1 MALTLALTATP
12 DVPLEADVI
21 APDRLAGLGEA
32 EVRKQA
38 VLIGNR
44 AAELGD
50 FFSAAGT
57 VGGDT
62 GGEVRVEGD
71 LARVKLLGAAMTGG
85 RLVVEGNAGLHLGS
99 GMTGGEIL
107 VTGNAGDWVGPEMR
121 GGRITVRGDA
131 GHAVGSA
138 YRGSQVGMRGG
149 EIIVHGK
156 AGNEVGNA
164 LRRGLIAIGGSCGDF
179 AGVNMIS
186 GTIAVFGALGIR
198 CGAGMKRGTIVAMQ
212 EPELLPTFELAC
224 AYRPSFLRLYMDY
237 LRAQGLP
244 VEPRHIEGSYKRWSG
259 DSVELNRGEVL
270 VFDG

>member
-1 MALTLALTATP
+1 MPLTLALTATP

-32 EVRKQA
+32 ELRKQA

-57 VGGDT
+57 AD
-62 GGEVRVEGD
+62 GEVRVEGD
-71 LARVKLLGAAMTGG
+71 LSRVKLLGAAMTGG
-85 RLVVEGNAGLHLGS
+85 RLTVEGNAGLHLGS

-107 VTGNAGDWVGPEMR
+107 VSGNAGDWVGPEMR
-121 GGRITVRGDA
+121 GGRITVKGDA

-149 EIIVHGK
+149 EIVVHGK
-156 AGNEVGNA
+156 AGNEVGNG
-164 LRRGLIAIGGSCGDF
+164 LRSGLIAIGGSCGDF

-186 GTIAVFGALGIR
+186 GTIAVFGPLGIR
-198 CGAGMKRGTIVAMQ
+198 CGAGMKRGSIIAMQ
-212 EPELLPTFELAC
+212 EPELLPTFEFAC
-224 AYRPSFLRLYMDY
+224 AYRPSFLRLYLNT
-237 LRAQGLP
+237 LRTWGLP
-244 VEPRHIEGSYKRWSG
+244 VEPRHIDGPYKRWSG
-259 DSVELNRGEVL
+259 DSVEMNRGEVL